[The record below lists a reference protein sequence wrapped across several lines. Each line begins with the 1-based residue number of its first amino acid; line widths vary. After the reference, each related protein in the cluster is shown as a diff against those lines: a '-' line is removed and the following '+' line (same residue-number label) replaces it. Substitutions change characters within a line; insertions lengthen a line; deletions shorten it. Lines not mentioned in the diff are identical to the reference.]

1 MGEVID
7 VQFTPEEQDL
17 VGTIDEISEAAR
29 DRTLVALAFV
39 ALADDGSYEMSWAG
53 DLEFPSAI
61 EALKLLIRA
70 LRKEH
75 ASQLKVAAKEAIRA
89 S

>member
-7 VQFTPEEQDL
+7 AMFTPEEQDL
-17 VGTIDEISEAAR
+17 VGTLDELREAAIDR
-29 DRTLVALAFV
+29 DIVSISYIVQAH
-39 ALADDGSYEMSWAG
+39 DGSYEMSWAG
-53 DLEFPSAI
+53 DVEFPSAI
-61 EALKLLIRA
+61 EALKLLIRT

-75 ASQLKVAAKEAIRA
+75 ALQIKKAAQ